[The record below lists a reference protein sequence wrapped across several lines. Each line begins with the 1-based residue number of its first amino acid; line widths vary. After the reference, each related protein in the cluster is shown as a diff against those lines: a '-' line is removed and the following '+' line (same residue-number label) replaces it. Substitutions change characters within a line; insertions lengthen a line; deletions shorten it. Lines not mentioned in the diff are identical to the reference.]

1 MKKRRAT
8 SFALLPLVLVSL
20 SLGAC
25 SEESSQNT
33 DGAVNRVEV
42 DLGDGSI
49 SFLLPEGFHELTG
62 KETTTERLSHNG
74 SQFAFG
80 VEGGDVEII
89 VSLTDIPAEESEM
102 AYFLSGMAETISKG
116 LPGYVELTKEV
127 QEINGVNWGRLEFQA
142 NDGDS
147 EIHMDN
153 YITCLS
159 GRSLMV
165 YVYALEDLY
174 AEYRQDLMAAVES
187 FELRGGC

>member
-1 MKKRRAT
+1 MEKRRAT
-8 SFALLPLVLVSL
+8 GFVLLPLLLVSL
-20 SLGAC
+20 FLGAC
-25 SEESSQNT
+25 SRESSQNAE
-33 DGAVNRVEV
+33 GVANRVEV
-42 DLGDGSI
+42 ELGDGSI
-49 SFLLPEGFHELTG
+49 SFLLPDGFHELTG
-62 KETTTERLSHNG
+62 KETATERLSHNG

-80 VEGGDVEII
+80 VEGGDVEI
-89 VSLTDIPAEESEM
+89 VVTLTDIAGEESIIDDD
-102 AYFLSGMAETISKG
+102 LSRMAETISKG

-127 QEINGVNWGRLEFQA
+127 QEINGVNWGRLEFQV